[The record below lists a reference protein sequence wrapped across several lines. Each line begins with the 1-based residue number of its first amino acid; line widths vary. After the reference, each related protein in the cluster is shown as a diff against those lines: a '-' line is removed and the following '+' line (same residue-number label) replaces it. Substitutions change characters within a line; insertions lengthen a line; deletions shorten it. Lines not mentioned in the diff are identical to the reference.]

1 MSTSRKKFDFDVS
14 GYPKLPK
21 LKGLLV
27 VGTDTDVGKTLVA
40 GAIAR
45 SLHKSGRRVEVF
57 KPVATGCRR
66 TSAGLVSE
74 DAEFLAFCAESRR
87 SLVDI
92 TPVRYSPAVAPNLAA
107 ERAGQPIDLDAI
119 FQAYEQLSGAA
130 DVVVAE
136 GIGGLM
142 CPISDEFW
150 VIHFAK
156 MIDLPVVIVARA
168 GLGTINHTLLTIH
181 AGRSAG
187 LRVAGVVINRYQVDL
202 PLKGPPAEVRGDAVL
217 AMHTNPAQIAQLG
230 GVPVLTIVPDE
241 SANSISKARIGPDT
255 QFAIDAVD
263 WGSICGLA

>member
-1 MSTSRKKFDFDVS
+1 MSTSHEKFDLDVS
-14 GYPKLPK
+14 GYPDLPK
-21 LKGLLV
+21 LKGV
-27 VGTDTDVGKTLVA
+27 FVTGTDTEVGKTLIA

-45 SLHKSGRRVEVF
+45 SLRKGQRSVEVF

-87 SLVDI
+87 TLAEI
-92 TPVRYSPAVAPNLAA
+92 TPLRYAAAVAPNVAA
-107 ERAGQPIDLDAI
+107 ERAGKPIDLDAL
-119 FQAYEQLSGAA
+119 FQGYAQLSGAA
-130 DVVVAE
+130 DAIVVE

-142 CPISDEFW
+142 CPISDKFW

-181 AGRSAG
+181 AARSAG
-187 LRVAGVVINRYQVDL
+187 LRVAGVVINRYQIES
-202 PLKGPPAEVRGDAVL
+202 PLKGPPPEGRGDAVL
-217 AMHTNPAQIAQLG
+217 AMHTNPAQIAQLSG
-230 GVPVLTIVPDE
+230 TPVLGIVPDE
-241 SANSISKARIGPDT
+241 PENSVSDARIGPDT

-263 WGSICGLA
+263 WVGLCNLK